1 VVRQVTADGTVFD
14 GFDDQGRPTSG
25 VAGDGMTYDA
35 TGAAFQQFTDGG
47 PAQPMPGGPVVQQI
61 AADGTVVDGFDD
73 QGRPTSGIRPDGSRF
88 TTTYDA
94 QGDTYQHFGD
104 GTTVEYDP
112 NGRPLRTWTAE
123 GVEITWVVDLAALAN
138 ATARVAVEQ
147 QVIANAAR
155 SLHAAVDSIQA
166 VWSGPAGDTGGQT
179 WRPTG
184 SWRSGPMAHA
194 AAIPARAGGPRCCA
208 TAVTRGR
215 STADRRGPPPTT
227 AWS

>member
-1 VVRQVTADGTVFD
+1 VFD

-73 QGRPTSGIRPDGSRF
+73 QGRPTSGILPDGSRF

-94 QGDTYQHFGD
+94 QGDTYQLFGV
-104 GTTVEYDP
+104 GTTVEFDP

-123 GVEITWVVDLAALAN
+123 GVEITWVVDLAAVAN

-155 SLHAAVDSIQA
+155 SLYAAVDSIQA
-166 VWSGPAGDTGGQT
+166 RD
-179 WRPTG
+179 
-184 SWRSGPMAHA
+184 
-194 AAIPARAGGPRCCA
+194 
-208 TAVTRGR
+208 
-215 STADRRGPPPTT
+215 RGPSCSSSGRVVRVRGEGCRLRSDPLVHGQRLEDRL
-227 AWS
+227 